1 MAVELRLGL
10 TGINFGAPFA
20 SALPTILAIRED
32 HSVNDEDQMTA
43 AQRELWERLDKVRP
57 TMMTTVDEDGS
68 LRSRPMWTQGDT
80 FDGSLWFF
88 SADDAPKA
96 EELARSPQVGL
107 SYAAPDKDLY
117 VSVSGRAEL
126 VHDRAKIEEL
136 WNAFAEAWFP
146 EGTDDPHLA
155 LLRIDVDHAQYWEDK
170 KPKILQLAEIAIGI
184 VRDVPPKSGDQGRID
199 L

>member
-1 MAVELRLGL
+1 
-10 TGINFGAPFA
+10 
-20 SALPTILAIRED
+20 
-32 HSVNDEDQMTA
+32 VNDKDAMSA
-43 AQRELWERLDKVRP
+43 DQRELWEKIEGVRP

-88 SADDAPKA
+88 TADDAPKA
-96 EELARSPQVGL
+96 EELARNPQIGL

-136 WNAFAEAWFP
+136 WNPFAEAWFP
-146 EGTDDPHLA
+146 DGTDDPHLA
-155 LLRIDVDHAQYWEDK
+155 LLKVHVDRAQYWEDK
-170 KPKILQLAEIAIGI
+170 KPKILQFAEILVGI
-184 VRDVPPKSGDQGRID
+184 IRDVPPKSGEEGRIEF
-199 L
+199 